1 MEAPVIEEEEPVVV
15 KEQTS
20 NETIESGSKTKK
32 QKREVKAIVVE
43 VEKETDG
50 ANKLI
55 KNWESGEGTSA
66 SPQRQVIS
74 KTFGKFPG

>member
-20 NETIESGSKTKK
+20 NESGSKTKK
-32 QKREVKAIVVE
+32 QKREAKAIVVE